1 MASFFFLRIKLNRL
15 MVVFKNYSWF
25 KQSLK
30 NCQQSL
36 FEFQD
41 NTRLCYYSSD
51 DPSRMSHNQVR
62 QTLMGVSSSLLISAG
77 ENLDENE
84 NEWQILMRISGCQ
97 WIHEI
102 TKVKTLQERDTLW
115 NRIFTSE
122 PLKNVPEDHRW
133 NWIGIMRLCS
143 HLSLMRDI
151 LLRKPPKVV
160 ITGKSTLFT
169 YLAGRNLEELRSID
183 AFNTRMSLQC
193 PALIHFNDESILT
206 TDIVDNP
213 GQDDA
218 TGQAKTLLDMTLIS
232 ASLFIV
238 VTTLTD
244 VNQSHTIQLIDRL
257 LRETQINILILINQI
272 DIRLFEER
280 GFDWENDEETVA
292 HTKIETSSSFS
303 AFDTL
308 KILIERPINELT
320 SDQAQISNRVT
331 IEPIIL
337 KKLKPGKESDLLRE
351 FSRIEEHFRS
361 QVSKSNVKTWII
373 ENLTESSN
381 LFFQ

>member
-36 FEFQD
+36 FEFRD

-62 QTLMGVSSSLLISAG
+62 KTLMGVSSSLLISAG

-97 WIHEI
+97 WNHEI
-102 TKVKTLQERDTLW
+102 TKRTIQ
-115 NRIFTSE
+115 
-122 PLKNVPEDHRW
+122 KNVPEDHRW

-143 HLSLMRDI
+143 QLSLMRDI

-160 ITGKSTLFT
+160 ITGKSQTGKSNLFK
-169 YLAGRNLEELRSID
+169 YLTGRNLEELRSID

-193 PALIHFNDESILT
+193 PALIHFNHESILT
-206 TDIVDNP
+206 IDIVDNP
-213 GQDDA
+213 RQDDA
-218 TGQAKTLLDMTLIS
+218 TGQAKTLLDMTLNS

-238 VTTLTD
+238 VTTLAH
-244 VNQSHTIQLIDRL
+244 VNQKRD
-257 LRETQINILILINQI
+257 
-272 DIRLFEER
+272 
-280 GFDWENDEETVA
+280 FDWENDEETVA
-292 HTKIETSSSFS
+292 DTKIETSSSFS

-308 KILIERPINELT
+308 KILIERPINELKSGLT
-320 SDQAQISNRVT
+320 NDQAQISNRLT
-331 IEPIIL
+331 I
-337 KKLKPGKESDLLRE
+337 
-351 FSRIEEHFRS
+351 
-361 QVSKSNVKTWII
+361 
-373 ENLTESSN
+373 
-381 LFFQ
+381 